1 MNLFKISV
9 FVFFYSL
16 ITNTYAVKIE
26 TDLEKLSYS
35 MGIYFGQTVNSQEM
49 EIDIPA
55 FMQAVEDVLNNA
67 EKKMTDDEMKKIL
80 STYQKMEQDQ
90 RAAESD
96 SNKIKG
102 KKYLAE
108 NKDKEGVITLPSG
121 LQYKII
127 KNSEGEKP
135 LEDSRIVVH
144 YRGTLIDGTEFDS
157 SYSRGEPIE
166 LNLNQVIK
174 GWTEAMQLMVKGDKF
189 ELYIP
194 STLAYGESGRPPKI
208 NGGATLIFKLELIE
222 IKGEKIDVDKN
233 EVEEGKVE
241 EEEVEVEEV
250 EVEEVELIAPNF
262 LDFLRDDITRMER
275 ELKN

>member
-102 KKYLAE
+102 EKYLAE

-144 YRGTLIDGTEFDS
+144 TE
-157 SYSRGEPIE
+157 
-166 LNLNQVIK
+166 VH
-174 GWTEAMQLMVKGDKF
+174 
-189 ELYIP
+189 
-194 STLAYGESGRPPKI
+194 
-208 NGGATLIFKLELIE
+208 
-222 IKGEKIDVDKN
+222 
-233 EVEEGKVE
+233 
-241 EEEVEVEEV
+241 
-250 EVEEVELIAPNF
+250 
-262 LDFLRDDITRMER
+262 
-275 ELKN
+275 

>member
-1 MNLFKISV
+1 MTNFGPYPDRERQKVYV

-102 KKYLAE
+102 EKYLAE
-108 NKDKEGVITLPSG
+108 NKNKEGVI
-121 LQYKII
+121 K
-127 KNSEGEKP
+127 
-135 LEDSRIVVH
+135 SR
-144 YRGTLIDGTEFDS
+144 R
-157 SYSRGEPIE
+157 
-166 LNLNQVIK
+166 
-174 GWTEAMQLMVKGDKF
+174 
-189 ELYIP
+189 
-194 STLAYGESGRPPKI
+194 
-208 NGGATLIFKLELIE
+208 
-222 IKGEKIDVDKN
+222 
-233 EVEEGKVE
+233 
-241 EEEVEVEEV
+241 
-250 EVEEVELIAPNF
+250 
-262 LDFLRDDITRMER
+262 
-275 ELKN
+275 

>member
-96 SNKIKG
+96 TNKIKG
-102 KKYLAE
+102 EKYLAE
-108 NKDKEGVITLPSG
+108 NKNKEGVITLPSG

-135 LEDSRIVVH
+135 LEDSRIVVPCS
-144 YRGTLIDGTEFDS
+144 LFMFFNFF
-157 SYSRGEPIE
+157 
-166 LNLNQVIK
+166 LNLFSILLSK
-174 GWTEAMQLMVKGDKF
+174 C
-189 ELYIP
+189 
-194 STLAYGESGRPPKI
+194 
-208 NGGATLIFKLELIE
+208 
-222 IKGEKIDVDKN
+222 
-233 EVEEGKVE
+233 
-241 EEEVEVEEV
+241 
-250 EVEEVELIAPNF
+250 IA
-262 LDFLRDDITRMER
+262 
-275 ELKN
+275 

>member
-102 KKYLAE
+102 EKYLAE
-108 NKDKEGVITLPSG
+108 NKNKEGVITLPSG

-144 YRGTLIDGTEFDS
+144 TE
-157 SYSRGEPIE
+157 
-166 LNLNQVIK
+166 VH
-174 GWTEAMQLMVKGDKF
+174 
-189 ELYIP
+189 
-194 STLAYGESGRPPKI
+194 
-208 NGGATLIFKLELIE
+208 
-222 IKGEKIDVDKN
+222 
-233 EVEEGKVE
+233 
-241 EEEVEVEEV
+241 
-250 EVEEVELIAPNF
+250 
-262 LDFLRDDITRMER
+262 
-275 ELKN
+275 

>member
-16 ITNTYAVKIE
+16 ITNTYAGKIE

-102 KKYLAE
+102 EKYLAE
-108 NKDKEGVITLPSG
+108 NKNKEGVITLPSG

-174 GWTEAMQLMVKGDKF
+174 GWQEALQLMSVGSKW
-189 ELYIP
+189 EIVIP
-194 STLAYGESGRPPKI
+194 SELAYGERGAGRVISP
-208 NGGATLIFKLELIE
+208 NSTLLFDIELIS
-222 IKGEKIDVDKN
+222 IK
-233 EVEEGKVE
+233 
-241 EEEVEVEEV
+241 
-250 EVEEVELIAPNF
+250 
-262 LDFLRDDITRMER
+262 
-275 ELKN
+275 

>member
-67 EKKMTDDEMKKIL
+67 EKKMTDGEMKKIL

-102 KKYLAE
+102 EKYLAE
-108 NKDKEGVITLPSG
+108 NKNKEGVIT
-121 LQYKII
+121 
-127 KNSEGEKP
+127 
-135 LEDSRIVVH
+135 
-144 YRGTLIDGTEFDS
+144 
-157 SYSRGEPIE
+157 
-166 LNLNQVIK
+166 
-174 GWTEAMQLMVKGDKF
+174 
-189 ELYIP
+189 
-194 STLAYGESGRPPKI
+194 
-208 NGGATLIFKLELIE
+208 
-222 IKGEKIDVDKN
+222 
-233 EVEEGKVE
+233 
-241 EEEVEVEEV
+241 
-250 EVEEVELIAPNF
+250 
-262 LDFLRDDITRMER
+262 
-275 ELKN
+275 

>member
-1 MNLFKISV
+1 
-9 FVFFYSL
+9 
-16 ITNTYAVKIE
+16 
-26 TDLEKLSYS
+26 

-102 KKYLAE
+102 EKYLAE

-174 GWTEAMQLMVKGDKF
+174 GWQEALQLMSVGSKWAIV
-189 ELYIP
+189 IP
-194 STLAYGESGRPPKI
+194 SELAYGDRGAGRVISP
-208 NGGATLIFKLELIE
+208 NSTLLFDIELIS
-222 IKGEKIDVDKN
+222 IK
-233 EVEEGKVE
+233 
-241 EEEVEVEEV
+241 
-250 EVEEVELIAPNF
+250 
-262 LDFLRDDITRMER
+262 
-275 ELKN
+275 

>member
-102 KKYLAE
+102 EKYLAE

-144 YRGTLIDGTEFDS
+144 YRGCLLIH
-157 SYSRGEPIE
+157 I
-166 LNLNQVIK
+166 
-174 GWTEAMQLMVKGDKF
+174 
-189 ELYIP
+189 
-194 STLAYGESGRPPKI
+194 
-208 NGGATLIFKLELIE
+208 
-222 IKGEKIDVDKN
+222 
-233 EVEEGKVE
+233 
-241 EEEVEVEEV
+241 
-250 EVEEVELIAPNF
+250 
-262 LDFLRDDITRMER
+262 
-275 ELKN
+275 

>member
-1 MNLFKISV
+1 MNLIKISV

-49 EIDIPA
+49 EIDIPV

-67 EKKMTDDEMKKIL
+67 EKKMTDGEMKKIL

-102 KKYLAE
+102 EKYLAE

-127 KNSEGEKP
+127 KNSEGESVKP
-135 LEDSRIVVH
+135 CSIHPVVLLGSNIPNILRPCPAFAIESIVRSPPISPTLTPYGSPVN
-144 YRGTLIDGTEFDS
+144 GT
-157 SYSRGEPIE
+157 
-166 LNLNQVIK
+166 
-174 GWTEAMQLMVKGDKF
+174 KF
-189 ELYIP
+189 P
-194 STLAYGESGRPPKI
+194 STVSNCVEPGTTAL
-208 NGGATLIFKLELIE
+208 NKLPT
-222 IKGEKIDVDKN
+222 KFCPVP
-233 EVEEGKVE
+233 V
-241 EEEVEVEEV
+241 
-250 EVEEVELIAPNF
+250 P
-262 LDFLRDDITRMER
+262 M
-275 ELKN
+275 